1 MKRKEIINEH
11 DLTKKMLDTIRGINL
26 IKEAE
31 ESGDTISP
39 AEGDQ
44 VYNDEA
50 KKIADT
56 VDPRVQITKFKI
68 YPKDRDVQFEGRLDS
83 GINFSMST
91 KAMKLS
97 ISITENE
104 NNEILLKSFEKL
116 KNSNL
121 LTPEEESEL
130 AKKIQSGTPK
140 NIFVD
145 KDLLATLQKLN
156 GYYENWTREW
166 ATKLNTEYKPK

>member
-1 MKRKEIINEH
+1 MRNKETINEH
-11 DLTKKMLDTIRGINL
+11 DLTKKMLSTIRGGNL

-31 ESGDTISP
+31 EGGDVITPS
-39 AEGDQ
+39 ESDQ
-44 VYNDEA
+44 AYTEEI

-68 YPKDRDVQFEGRLDS
+68 YPNDRDVQFEGRLDS

-97 ISITENE
+97 ISITDENGR
-104 NNEILLKSFEKL
+104 
-116 KNSNL
+116 
-121 LTPEEESEL
+121 
-130 AKKIQSGTPK
+130 AK

-166 ATKLNTEYKPK
+166 AQKLNTEYKPK

>member
-1 MKRKEIINEH
+1 MRNKETINEH
-11 DLTKKMLDTIRGINL
+11 DLTKKMLSTIRGGNL
-26 IKEAE
+26 IKEDE
-31 ESGDTISP
+31 EGGDVITPSQ
-39 AEGDQ
+39 GDQ
-44 VYNDEA
+44 AYTEEA
-50 KKIADT
+50 KKLADT

-97 ISITENE
+97 ISITDENGR
-104 NNEILLKSFEKL
+104 
-116 KNSNL
+116 
-121 LTPEEESEL
+121 
-130 AKKIQSGTPK
+130 AK

-166 ATKLNTEYKPK
+166 AQKLNTEYKPK